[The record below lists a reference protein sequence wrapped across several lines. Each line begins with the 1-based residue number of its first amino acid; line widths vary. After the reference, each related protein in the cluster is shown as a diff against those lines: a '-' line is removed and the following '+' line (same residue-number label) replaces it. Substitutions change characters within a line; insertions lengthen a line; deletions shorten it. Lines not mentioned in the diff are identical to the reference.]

1 MFHDRAGA
9 LGAVLAASALVAG
22 CSSPDF
28 RPLQADRSTPSEL
41 AAAQYDLKVDDHDLG
56 DAKVWS
62 KGTPGDALHL
72 PIEAKRLLEIG
83 VRIRND
89 SDQPMR
95 LDLRATDLELHTDDE
110 RMYVVESPLQVNGVT
125 DVQPGGLQRITLL
138 YELPAGVKLK
148 DIVGYELAWAVEAGD
163 GRRITRSTT
172 FRRAEDD
179 RGYYYYPYGGFG
191 YGYPYYG
198 AWGPYGYGGVGGYWW

>member
-1 MFHDRAGA
+1 MLTRAGA
-9 LGAVLAASALVAG
+9 LGAVVSLGAVVAG

-41 AAAQYDLKVDDHDLG
+41 AAAQYDLEVDGKDLG

-62 KGTPGDALHL
+62 KGPPQEALNL
-72 PIEAKRLLEIG
+72 PAEAKRLLEIG

-89 SDQPMR
+89 SDEPMR
-95 LDLRATDLELHTDDE
+95 LDLQATDLELHTDDD
-110 RMYVVESPLQVNGVT
+110 RMYVVEMALQVNGVT
-125 DVQPGGLQRITLL
+125 DIAPGGLERIVLL

-148 DIVGYELAWAVEAGD
+148 DVVGYELAWAIEAGE
-163 GRRITRSTT
+163 RRVTRSTT
-172 FRRAEDD
+172 FRRAEDE
-179 RGYYYYPYGGFG
+179 RGYYYYPYAGFG
-191 YGYPYYG
+191 YSYPYYG